1 MDHRYYKLLVLV
13 EEGSYSKAAKRLR
26 ISQPAMT
33 IAIASLEMGLGGQ
46 KLFIQKKPHV
56 VLSESG
62 KVVYQ
67 AAKKIKKDIDEMKA
81 GLSAASNS
89 KHVNV
94 GIIDSIAHLLYSSPK
109 NNIIVSDIE
118 AMVDNS
124 KKIISDVLDN
134 QIEFGFITGQ
144 SSNLSSTIAV
154 KKLNNE
160 QFVFVKKADLVGQEP
175 VNNIEDWLC
184 FNRASTSYHHFTKQ
198 FKELGLKVK
207 PIFYSTSMELLK
219 DMAINGQ
226 GTALLPQHF
235 VEQDIKSGRLKVL
248 KTPKLY
254 RPIWAISKKA
264 APSQAQFKMAN
275 LINNLLAAK

>member
-1 MDHRYYKLLVLV
+1 MDHRYNKLLVLV

-46 KLFIQKKPHV
+46 KLFIQKKPQV

-62 KVVYQ
+62 KIVYQ

-81 GLSAASNS
+81 SLSAASDNQ
-89 KHVNV
+89 HVNV
-94 GIIDSIAHLLYSSPK
+94 GIIDSIAHLLYSTPK
-109 NNIIVSDIE
+109 NNIILNDIE

-124 KKIISDVLDN
+124 KKIINDVLDN

-144 SSNLSSTIAV
+144 SSNLSSAISV

-160 QFVFVKKADLVGQEP
+160 EFVFVKKADLVSSNR

-198 FKELGLKVK
+198 FKEVGLSVK
-207 PIFYSTSMELLK
+207 PIFYSTSMELLR
-219 DMAINGQ
+219 DMALSGQ
-226 GTALLPQHF
+226 GTALLPMHF
-235 VEQDIKSGRLKVL
+235 IKQDLKDGRLKIL
-248 KTPKLY
+248 NTPKLY
-254 RPIWAISKKA
+254 RPIWAISKKT